1 MKIDPGTFLL
11 LDAAVPEQRAQWLD
25 LWHRWP
31 AHDVVAHP
39 VYVQLFAR
47 TGDRVVCAC
56 QGGVESGILFPLIVR
71 PLSAEPWGRGDDKAC
86 DLVSAYGYGGPFGWG
101 TNHVETFWAGFDRW
115 AETIHAVSLFT
126 RFSLFKEQLIPF
138 FGDTHVKGNCVVV
151 SLSLES
157 DALLHTYARTARGNV
172 GQAERAGVTIEI
184 DLTGRRLEE
193 FLHVYNST
201 MNRLEALPMYYFP
214 RPFFERLLKELPDQ
228 VLFVH
233 ALYAQRVVS
242 TELLLISGSHLY
254 SFLGGTVEE
263 GLPLRANPYLRHSV
277 NLWGRAQNKHHV
289 VLGGAYGSD
298 DSLLRYKQRFAPNG
312 IMQFCVGSRIFDS
325 HAYHALIEKR
335 AAWERAQAHQW
346 APPAGFFPAY
356 RG

>member
-1 MKIDPGTFLL
+1 M
-11 LDAAVPEQRAQWLD
+11 
-25 LWHRWP
+25 
-31 AHDVVAHP
+31 
-39 VYVQLFAR
+39 
-47 TGDRVVCAC
+47 CAC
-56 QGGVESGILFPLIVR
+56 QMGLDSGILFPLIVR
-71 PLSAEPWGRGDDKAC
+71 PLCSEPWGRGEGEIC
-86 DLVSAYGYGGPFGWG
+86 DFLSPYGYGGPFGWG
-101 TNHVETFWAGFDRW
+101 TYNVEGYWLGFEQWAQ
-115 AETIHAVSLFT
+115 TIRAVSLFT
-126 RFSLFKEQLIPF
+126 RFSLFKKQLIPF
-138 FGDTHVKGNCVVV
+138 FGDTHVKGDCVVV
-151 SLSLES
+151 SLNHES
-157 DALLHTYARTARGNV
+157 DALLRSYAKAARENV
-172 GQAERAGVTIEI
+172 RQAERAGVTIEM

-193 FLHVYNST
+193 FLHVYYST

-214 RPFFERLLKELPDQ
+214 RPFFERLVKELPDQ

-289 VLGGAYGSD
+289 VLGGGYGGD
-298 DSLLRYKQRFAPNG
+298 DSLLRYKQRYAPHG
-312 IMQFCVGSRIFDS
+312 SVRFCVGSRIFDS

-335 AAWERAQAHQW
+335 AAWERAQGHQW
-346 APPAGFFPAY
+346 VPPAGFFPAY